1 MDTKS
6 LGKWVYIG
14 GLLVAVVAAL
24 VEFTAD
30 WLALLLMIAG
40 ILAGLFYSDP
50 AEVEKFVMRYLGLA
64 AVAAVLNDF
73 VAIGPY
79 ITTIMMTTVA
89 FLGPVLLT
97 TLVVWFYNKSFGK

>member
-30 WLALLLMIAG
+30 WLALL
-40 ILAGLFYSDP
+40 
-50 AEVEKFVMRYLGLA
+50 
-64 AVAAVLNDF
+64 
-73 VAIGPY
+73 
-79 ITTIMMTTVA
+79 
-89 FLGPVLLT
+89 
-97 TLVVWFYNKSFGK
+97 